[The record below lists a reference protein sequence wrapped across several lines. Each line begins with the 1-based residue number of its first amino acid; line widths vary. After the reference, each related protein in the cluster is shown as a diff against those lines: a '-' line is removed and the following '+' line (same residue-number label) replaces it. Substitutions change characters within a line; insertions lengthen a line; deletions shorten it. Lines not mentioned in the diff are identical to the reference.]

1 MLFVSYKISELFYK
15 VAKMKGHGEKHFIL
29 WLCFFL
35 NIIGYLYVIALP
47 DLYLRN
53 GSGNGNSG
61 DDTYVIED
69 EELPQIQG
77 NNITRSDPGL

>member
-1 MLFVSYKISELFYK
+1 MIIIITWMLLILALFVKYKISELFYK
-15 VAKMKGHGEKHFIL
+15 VAKMKGHGDKYVII

-35 NIIGYLYVIALP
+35 SIVGCLYVIALP

-61 DDTYVIED
+61 GDTYVIED
-69 EELPQIQG
+69 EELPQI
-77 NNITRSDPGL
+77 